1 MPLITIANS
10 SKNIKNYIIFLCLAI
25 SISVCLSSNA
35 NGDDRAIAIVGGE
48 KIMKSELDILINNL
62 SNQALSVPTQQLRNI
77 LLRELINNKIVAK
90 IALQNELDKSM
101 EYRVLTKVSK
111 ERMLNDLFMK
121 QKFEGI
127 ISQSLIKK
135 KYANFI
141 NQHSNQDEI
150 RASHILLKSEEE
162 AFKIFKKL
170 KQGENFIFLAKN
182 HSIGPSANLGG
193 DLGYFTKEIM
203 VKEFSDVAF
212 KLKLGE
218 FSEPV
223 RSEFGW
229 HIIKLS
235 DRRKIQPPGFS
246 EIRVR
251 LIRELKEEIKKEII
265 NSGKS
270 NVKIVILDK
279 ENYAYE

>member
-77 LLRELINNKIVAK
+77 LLKELINNKIVAK
-90 IALQNELDKSM
+90 IALDNELDKSM

-121 QKFEGI
+121 QKFEEI

-141 NQHSNQDEI
+141 S
-150 RASHILLKSEEE
+150 K
-162 AFKIFKKL
+162 
-170 KQGENFIFLAKN
+170 
-182 HSIGPSANLGG
+182 
-193 DLGYFTKEIM
+193 
-203 VKEFSDVAF
+203 
-212 KLKLGE
+212 
-218 FSEPV
+218 
-223 RSEFGW
+223 
-229 HIIKLS
+229 
-235 DRRKIQPPGFS
+235 
-246 EIRVR
+246 
-251 LIRELKEEIKKEII
+251 
-265 NSGKS
+265 
-270 NVKIVILDK
+270 
-279 ENYAYE
+279 